1 MNDDTSAERLQKV
14 LAGLGLGSRREIEA
28 WIRAGRVTVNGQL
41 AELGARA
48 GPEDA
53 ITIDGRAV
61 QRAVSSALRETIVL
75 GYHKPVGEVTTRKDP
90 AGRLTVFDRLP
101 APPSGRWIV
110 VGRLDVNTSGLLL
123 FTTDGELAHR
133 LMHPSSEVEREYL
146 VRVRHQPDAAALARL
161 QQGVQ
166 LEDGWARFDRL
177 TAERSTD
184 GHAWFRVVLH
194 EGRNREVRRLWMAEG
209 HEVSRLIRLRYGPVE
224 LPRDLRPGEARLLP
238 QVLVQQLSETCRAA
252 ALPHLAPT

>member
-1 MNDDTSAERLQKV
+1 
-14 LAGLGLGSRREIEA
+14 
-28 WIRAGRVTVNGQL
+28 
-41 AELGARA
+41 
-48 GPEDA
+48 
-53 ITIDGRAV
+53 
-61 QRAVSSALRETIVL
+61 
-75 GYHKPVGEVTTRKDP
+75 
-90 AGRLTVFDRLP
+90 
-101 APPSGRWIV
+101 
-110 VGRLDVNTSGLLL
+110 
-123 FTTDGELAHR
+123 
-133 LMHPSSEVEREYL
+133 MHPSSEVEREYL